1 LAIHP
6 KIVRP
11 RWKPKAIGSDVGLDL
26 TAAAEA
32 TSARTS
38 ESRQDRRL
46 ALWGGMILAVLALT
60 DLSVRVFVKQSS
72 LTQVKQGLQAQ
83 FVQSFGE
90 GAGPG
95 EELDVARYRV
105 GQLDKRLT
113 VIDRTRNSVLANLS
127 DLAKQLPPGIPL
139 TIRELTVEGLAVH
152 LEGETNSFDSVEK
165 IKQAFAANQLFQGV
179 SVSDTRVGAAA
190 NQVVFR
196 LTYTVQRP

>member
-1 LAIHP
+1 
-6 KIVRP
+6 

-26 TAAAEA
+26 TAAGEA
-32 TSARTS
+32 TSARAS

-46 ALWGGMILAVLALT
+46 ALWGAVILAVLALT

-139 TIRELTVEGLAVH
+139 TIRELTVEGAWVH
-152 LEGETNSFDSVEK
+152 REGETTSFDR
-165 IKQAFAANQLFQGV
+165 G
-179 SVSDTRVGAAA
+179 DTRAHAL
-190 NQVVFR
+190 R
-196 LTYTVQRP
+196 

>member
-1 LAIHP
+1 
-6 KIVRP
+6 
-11 RWKPKAIGSDVGLDL
+11 
-26 TAAAEA
+26 
-32 TSARTS
+32 
-38 ESRQDRRL
+38 L
-46 ALWGGMILAVLALT
+46 ALWGGLILAVLALT
-60 DLSVRVFVKQSS
+60 DLSVRVWVKQST

-90 GAGPG
+90 GASPG

-105 GQLDKRLT
+105 AQLDKSLA
-113 VIDRTRNSVLANLS
+113 VIDHSRNSVLANLS

-139 TIRELTVEGLAVH
+139 TIRELTVEGASVH

-165 IKQAFAANQLFQGV
+165 IKQAFGTNQLFQGV
-179 SVSDTRVGAAA
+179 SVSDTRVGATA